1 VSANFP
7 GLQPNASS
15 LERKFWGFWTLNYPQ
30 HPLISEFD
38 DISSWELDYA
48 YRRSLSKRA
57 KRFRLDFAHEETR
70 VGIEIQGGI
79 YTRGRHVTG
88 AGYERDAFKYN
99 LAYAGGW
106 VIFLMTPEMIRN
118 PRWYALIAATIESR
132 VGQPL
137 PAITALPQ
145 EYLNHAPLGF
155 ALA

>member
-1 VSANFP
+1 MAANSP
-7 GLQPNASS
+7 DLQSNASV
-15 LERKFWGFWTLNYPQ
+15 LERKFWGFWTLHYPQ
-30 HPLISEFD
+30 YPLLSEFD
-38 DISSWELDYA
+38 DIGSWELDYTH
-48 YRRSLSKRA
+48 RLSLSKRA
-57 KRFRLDFAHEETR
+57 KRFRLDFAHEESR

-88 AGYERDAFKYN
+88 SGYERDAFKYN
-99 LAYAGGW
+99 LAAAGGW
-106 VIFLMTPEMIRN
+106 VIFLITPEMVKS

-145 EYLNHAPLGF
+145 QYLNHGPLAF